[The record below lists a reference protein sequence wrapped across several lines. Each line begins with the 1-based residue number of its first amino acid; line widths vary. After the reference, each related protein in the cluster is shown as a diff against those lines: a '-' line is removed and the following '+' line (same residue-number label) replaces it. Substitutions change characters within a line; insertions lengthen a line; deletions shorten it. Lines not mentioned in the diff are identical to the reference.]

1 MTLVVMSGI
10 PTAKSYI
17 EVFKKRPVLYGRQNV
32 QIRGRRKMWARGGIK
47 ISSLS
52 EVRLKVI
59 ISCDVE
65 LKVNIS
71 CDVELKVTISCDVGH
86 KVKISRDAAL
96 KIGVKRT
103 CARCARK

>member
-1 MTLVVMSGI
+1 MLSFPAPAEPENEQSHTL
-10 PTAKSYI
+10 KSLKN
-17 EVFKKRPVLYGRQNV
+17 VRFLYDRQNV

-47 ISSLS
+47 MSSLS
-52 EVRLKVI
+52 DVRLKVI

-71 CDVELKVTISCDVGH
+71 CDVELQVTITCDVGH

-96 KIGVKRT
+96 KISVQRP
-103 CARCARK
+103 CAR